1 MRAIDIGLIQARRTR
16 LATDIA
22 SHRQEI
28 AALEAKLSELEI
40 AEKVFAELA
49 LESADDTPHPPA
61 PTLPPTLDEFMEGAN
76 LREKEYRAKPPGIP
90 TVPEMIFEALR
101 HAHGL
106 GAQGLEPAGIAS
118 YIRGR
123 YWPSAPPER
132 ITPIVWRMWKKDK
145 KLEKDG
151 TLYAL
156 PKNERP
162 VTIGDK
168 LRATGIIL
176 AEAKVIGEETSVF
189 DDSGRSTRSQVASLL
204 EGTSP
209 IALAQ

>member
-106 GAQGLEPAGIAS
+106 GAQGLEPAG
-118 YIRGR
+118 
-123 YWPSAPPER
+123 
-132 ITPIVWRMWKKDK
+132 
-145 KLEKDG
+145 
-151 TLYAL
+151 
-156 PKNERP
+156 
-162 VTIGDK
+162 
-168 LRATGIIL
+168 ATGL
-176 AEAKVIGEETSVF
+176 APLLRGLRRLSGVCGKKIRSSKKTALFMRCPKMSV
-189 DDSGRSTRSQVASLL
+189 R
-204 EGTSP
+204 
-209 IALAQ
+209 

>member
-1 MRAIDIGLIQARRTR
+1 
-16 LATDIA
+16 
-22 SHRQEI
+22 
-28 AALEAKLSELEI
+28 
-40 AEKVFAELA
+40 
-49 LESADDTPHPPA
+49 
-61 PTLPPTLDEFMEGAN
+61 
-76 LREKEYRAKPPGIP
+76 
-90 TVPEMIFEALR
+90 
-101 HAHGL
+101 
-106 GAQGLEPAGIAS
+106 
-118 YIRGR
+118 
-123 YWPSAPPER
+123 
-132 ITPIVWRMWKKDK
+132 MWKKDK